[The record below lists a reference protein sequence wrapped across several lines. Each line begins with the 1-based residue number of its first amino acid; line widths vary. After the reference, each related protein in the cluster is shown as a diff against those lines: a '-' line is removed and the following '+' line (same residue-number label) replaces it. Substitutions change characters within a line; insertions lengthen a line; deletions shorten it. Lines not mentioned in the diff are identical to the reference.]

1 MCARVCVKAAGQGRL
16 DVIRFLL
23 SNGADPSLVDSGNET
38 ARDVAVRFRKLA
50 AVKLL
55 PPDIGQQD
63 FSTVISIFIVV
74 VITVQGVCP
83 GFFIGGGEHNRE
95 GPKAESGGGATTHFN
110 QLGGLGAL

>member
-1 MCARVCVKAAGQGRL
+1 MCVKAAGQGRL

-63 FSTVISIFIVV
+63 FSTVISIVIVV

-83 GFFIGGGEHNRE
+83 GFFIGGG
-95 GPKAESGGGATTHFN
+95 A
-110 QLGGLGAL
+110 